1 MPYKEVHPFAVR
13 TIMST
18 ELMPLAAAQS
28 YERQAVGRVLRY
40 PQVCPARYCSPRHR
54 MLFDSRDES

>member
-1 MPYKEVHPFAVR
+1 MNPKPQRLFDNVPYAAVHPFAER

-28 YERQAVGRVLRY
+28 YERQAVGRGSHSFTFQLN
-40 PQVCPARYCSPRHR
+40 
-54 MLFDSRDES
+54 LSRV